1 MKTKSDV
8 TWQNYLDDATNA
20 IMADKP
26 LEPIRKLH
34 NMNASEDGKFIG
46 LIQDLNSNLVE
57 IKPSAAF
64 SKELK
69 AELMGQEQEGVVWR
83 IRKMPARV
91 QIAAIIAA
99 VLGGLGGILLII
111 QGIVMGMRARSTKPN
126 TVPEES

>member
-8 TWQNYLDDATNA
+8 TWQNYLDDASNA
-20 IMADKP
+20 IIADKP

-34 NMNASEDGKFIG
+34 NMTASEDSKLIG
-46 LIQDLNSNLVE
+46 IIQDLNSNLVE
-57 IKPSAAF
+57 IKPSPQFA
-64 SKELK
+64 KELK
-69 AELMGQEQEGVVWR
+69 AELMGQEQVGVVWR

-99 VLGGLGGILLII
+99 VLGGLGGIVLII
-111 QGIVMGMRARSTKPN
+111 QGIVMGMRSRSTKPN

>member
-1 MKTKSDV
+1 MKSDV

-20 IMADKP
+20 IIADKP

-34 NMNASEDGKFIG
+34 NMSSSEDAKLIG
-46 LIQDLNSNLVE
+46 LIQDLNVNLVE

-64 SKELK
+64 AKQLK
-69 AELMGQEQEGVVWR
+69 ADLLGVEEKGLVPR

-99 VLGGLGGILLII
+99 VLGGLGGILLLI
-111 QGIVMGMRARSTKPN
+111 QGIWGGMKARSTKPS
-126 TVPEES
+126 TIPEES